1 MGQIPGGGPSGQ
13 SLVKKT
19 ITKVDKDEAE
29 YNRIR
34 DGMEAFNPFAPVFTE
49 EIKELISIAFK
60 EQLCE
65 NRKAL

>member
-1 MGQIPGGGPSGQ
+1 
-13 SLVKKT
+13 
-19 ITKVDKDEAE
+19 
-29 YNRIR
+29 
-34 DGMEAFNPFAPVFTE
+34 MEAFNPFAPVFTE